1 MLDRGDLLLLL
12 AVRSHGRIAGAAEQ
26 LGVTAAAVSKRLAA
40 IERGLGV
47 KLFLRTTRRMSA
59 SDEGELCATLAM
71 HVLEGFEDL
80 EAQVTARSERISGTI
95 RLLSNAG
102 FGRVHLAP
110 QIAAFQAHYPQI
122 AVELH
127 LANVLPDLQA
137 EGFDAAV
144 WLWAPPTTQLVVAKL
159 ASNHRIVV
167 ASPSYVRRHGKP
179 RTPRM
184 DLARHQCLVMAQR
197 DAFDRMWRL
206 QKIGRSEPVNRGQAG
221 HRREDQGSTAHATR
235 SEVVR
240 DWALGGHGIALRPLW
255 DVAEHVR
262 SGALVDML
270 PGYAQFESDVKW
282 LAPFRSN
289 IPRRMGAAQGMAAAG
304 LRAAGVELSAV
315 ESIALPKP
323 RRACQT
329 NAWATHWPNESN
341 QPGAPSTS
349 FSLWL
354 AAP

>member
-1 MLDRGDLLLLL
+1 VKACSVVPRLLTRNNLPLNRLLTGIQESMLDRGDLLLLL
-12 AVRSHGRIAGAAEQ
+12 AVRSHGRIAAAAEQ

-71 HVLEGFEDL
+71 HLLEGFEDL

-110 QIAAFQAHYPQI
+110 PIAAFQAQYPQI

-127 LANVLPDLQA
+127 LSNVLPDLQA
-137 EGFDAAV
+137 EGLDAAV
-144 WLWAPPTTQLVVAKL
+144 WLWAPTSSQYVVSKL
-159 ASNHRIVV
+159 AANHRIVV
-167 ASPSYVRRHGKP
+167 ASPEYVRRHGKP
-179 RTPRM
+179 KAPQ
-184 DLARHQCLVMAQR
+184 DLAKHQCLVMAQR

-206 QKIGRSEPVNRGQAG
+206 QKIGRSEAARKPAIDVKIKGAL
-221 HRREDQGSTAHATR
+221 R
-235 SEVVR
+235 SNSGEVVR
-240 DWALGGHGIALRPLW
+240 DWAIGGHGIALRPLW

-289 IPRRMGAAQGMAAAG
+289 IPRRLVLLKEWLQHAFA
-304 LRAAGVELSAV
+304 R
-315 ESIALPKP
+315 
-323 RRACQT
+323 
-329 NAWATHWPNESN
+329 
-341 QPGAPSTS
+341 PGWT
-349 FSLWL
+349 
-354 AAP
+354 